1 MIVLLRHGTE
11 DFSDELGVTPDG
23 RSVRD
28 DPGSSHPVF
37 LVGERRPLAGSSL
50 DGDSVASPRKVVHR
64 VRREGDPAFAGR
76 QLAHQADPHIA
87 LSNCLPIT
95 TLKGYPEG
103 GRRSNRVRHQSVCE
117 RRNSSS
123 TSPEPRVPTEMS
135 APGIGTQ
142 EDPELTCRPKS
153 ESWRASVSA
162 SAGCA
167 SDGSARRTERVS
179 STASERAAW
188 VVMERRT
195 ASKALVSS
203 SGYMARISQEI
214 FRVADSRWSV
224 WTREYS

>member
-76 QLAHQADPHIA
+76 QLAHQTDPHST
-87 LSNCLPIT
+87 LSKRSSSTI
-95 TLKGYPEG
+95 LKGCPEG
-103 GRRSNRVRHQSVCE
+103 GRRSNRARQPGCDQ
-117 RRNSSS
+117 RNRSS
-123 TSPEPRVPTEMS
+123 TPPEPWVPTETS
-135 APGIGTQ
+135 APGAGIQ
-142 EDPELTCRPKS
+142 EEPELTCRPKS

-162 SAGCA
+162 SVGCA
-167 SDGSARRTERVS
+167 SDGSARRTMRVS
-179 STASERAAW
+179 STASVRAAW
-188 VVMERRT
+188 TVTERRT
-195 ASKALVSS
+195 ASKARFSC
-203 SGYMARISQEI
+203 SGYRARISQEI
-214 FRVADSRWSV
+214 FRVADSM
-224 WTREYS
+224 